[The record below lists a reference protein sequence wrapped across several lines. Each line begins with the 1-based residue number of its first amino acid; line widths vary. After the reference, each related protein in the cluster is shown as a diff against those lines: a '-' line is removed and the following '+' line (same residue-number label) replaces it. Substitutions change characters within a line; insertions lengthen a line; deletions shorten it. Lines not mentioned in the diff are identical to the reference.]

1 MRQINWNKKMKSP
14 KFILLV
20 LAVVSTIILYVKSME
35 AEDKSQK
42 RLMEFPGGASAHN
55 GQATA
60 LQYQNSGDFYQEIKE
75 LKNRIKE
82 LEKGRKVYPEVPILN
97 YKDRKRILITGG
109 AGFVGSHLTDKLMLQ
124 GHEVYVVDNFF
135 TGRKKN
141 VEHWIGHNNFELIHA
156 DIVNP
161 LFIEVDQIYH
171 LASPASPP
179 NYMYNPVKTLKTNTI
194 GTINMLGLAKRVRAR
209 LLLASTSEVYGDPE
223 VHPQT
228 EDYWGHVNPIGPR
241 SCYDEGKRAA
251 ESLCYAYKKQDNV
264 DIRVARIFNTFGP
277 RMHMNDGRVVS
288 NFILQALQDQ
298 PITIYGKGEQT
309 RSFQYVSDLV
319 NGLIA
324 LMNGNYSMPVNL
336 GNPDEYTITEFA
348 EEILKRVGGKSKIV
362 HKQKPIDDPKKRKP
376 DISLAKQELKW
387 EPKIKVMDGVD
398 KTIEYFR
405 EELRYSNML
414 PEGHSKSQTDPTED

>member
-82 LEKGRKVYPEVPILN
+82 LEKG
-97 YKDRKRILITGG
+97 KRIL
-109 AGFVGSHLTDKLMLQ
+109 LMLQ

-161 LFIEVDQIYH
+161 LFIE
-171 LASPASPP
+171 
-179 NYMYNPVKTLKTNTI
+179 
-194 GTINMLGLAKRVRAR
+194 GLAKRVRAR

-251 ESLCYAYKKQDNV
+251 ESLCYAYKKQ
-264 DIRVARIFNTFGP
+264 
-277 RMHMNDGRVVS
+277 
-288 NFILQALQDQ
+288 
-298 PITIYGKGEQT
+298 IYGKGEQT

-348 EEILKRVGGKSKIV
+348 EEILKRVEIMQNILNLKKGKANVLVLAIYIHFNYKNCIL
-362 HKQKPIDDPKKRKP
+362 PGKKHFCFNRG
-376 DISLAKQELKW
+376 QW
-387 EPKIKVMDGVD
+387 
-398 KTIEYFR
+398 KTFYI
-405 EELRYSNML
+405 RYCLEIHLNL
-414 PEGHSKSQTDPTED
+414 LIN